1 MAFGYASCQNS
12 TIENQSDS
20 TMESIPTEI
29 LESFETVELFKIA
42 VKKTPAQYNGKRVAI
57 KGYAN
62 PLFSRVVY
70 LFDNLP
76 ADDELWDDRVRIRV
90 SITDSVQL
98 SVLEKGDY
106 IEINGIVSINI
117 EEIVLDY
124 CTYTMLKTKEEN

>member
-42 VKKTPAQYNGKRVAI
+42 VKKTPTQYNGKRVAI

-62 PLFSRVVY
+62 LFFQFVY

-76 ADDELWDDRVRIRV
+76 ADDEPWDDRVRIRV
-90 SITDSVQL
+90 SITDSVQR

-106 IEINGIVSINI
+106 IEINGIVSLNTK
-117 EEIVLDY
+117 EVVLDY